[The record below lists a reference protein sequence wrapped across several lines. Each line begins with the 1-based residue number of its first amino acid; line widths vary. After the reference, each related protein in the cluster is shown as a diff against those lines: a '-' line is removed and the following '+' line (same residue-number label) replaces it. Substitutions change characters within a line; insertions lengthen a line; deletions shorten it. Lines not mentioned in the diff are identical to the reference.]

1 MSARKKTKIGSW
13 LIFNACLMPFVISL
27 SAAGTNK
34 PASGVGINSDGPS
47 LARDTLAKQLG
58 WVDDSHYFCGGYY
71 LEQPLI
77 YPISVNKG
85 NTVEVTTNSGLLS
98 QRSTSIL
105 VGSVTI
111 TRSGQQITANRAYLY
126 RDPNTDKLAAIDMI
140 GNVNLREPNTLII
153 GKKGRYNFETTTK
166 SLIDILYRTTM
177 NIQQKMGGKQNGL
190 QNKHK
195 ITTMTAW
202 GKAYEFSQ
210 TEPRIYELYRA
221 SYSTCPPENPTW
233 RVKASHIVL
242 NKNTGRG
249 YATNVRLLVK
259 SVPVVYLPYL
269 NFSIDGQRKSGFLWP
284 TYGGGNQTGPSIYT
298 PFYWN
303 MAPNYD
309 MTITPGYM
317 SKRGTILSDNFRY
330 LTPTTYGNIY
340 ASVVPHDR
348 AFDAFQKSS
357 AETFSSSTDPVVQA
371 DLNRL
376 VNDNDTRKSFLWR
389 QDSRYNDH
397 WSSHV
402 DFNYAGDD
410 YYLKNFGSNLNEVTS
425 NQLLQEGDVTYQG
438 QNWNF
443 IGRLQTYQTLH
454 PVDELPVTSQYRRFP
469 QLILNGDYPDQA
481 LGLEYFVNNE
491 ITHFDIRNTPGTE
504 TNEPIGNRFHI
515 QPGVSLPVYMPSYYI
530 NPRLQFA
537 LTDYSLTQTSD
548 TGAPGSKQRALPI
561 FDIASGLMLFRD
573 VTLFANPYQQ
583 TLEPQVY
590 YTYIPYRNQASI
602 PVFDTTVNTLVYD
615 QIFNYN
621 RFSGIDRI
629 GDANQVGLGV
639 SSRFIDQN
647 SGLEKV
653 RVGIGEI
660 VYFAHRKVTLC
671 NDNSCVDNP
680 DNHSN
685 QQRLSPISGLFNY
698 NINPAWSFRA
708 DAIWDPVTK
717 YMENTTMTFQYEPE
731 DQHIVNLSY
740 TFARSGD
747 PLSGIV
753 EQYDPSNNLKVTTIS
768 YAWPLIRDIS
778 GVGLWSQNWNQTH
791 LQNLV
796 VGLQYDTCCWAVRV
810 VGGRT
815 FTGLDPNENN
825 RPQYNTE
832 GYIQFALKGLGEIG
846 SGNPSGLLS
855 SITGYKTQFGQVI

>member
-1 MSARKKTKIGSW
+1 MSARKKIKIGSW

-27 SAAGTNK
+27 SAAGNK
-34 PASGVGINSDGPS
+34 PVSGVGVNYDGPS

-71 LEQPLI
+71 LEQPLV
-77 YPISVNKG
+77 YPINVNKG

-111 TRSGQQITANRAYLY
+111 TRYGQQITANRAYLY
-126 RDPNTDKLAAIDMI
+126 RDPSTGKLAAIDMI

-177 NIQQKMGGKQNGL
+177 NIQQKAGGKAKGL
-190 QNKHK
+190 QQNEHK

-210 TEPRIYELYRA
+210 TEPRVYELYRA
-221 SYSTCPPENPTW
+221 SYSTCPPENPSW

-259 SVPVVYLPYL
+259 SVPVMYLPYL

-284 TYGGGNQTGPSIYT
+284 TYGGGNQTGPSLYT

-317 SKRGTILSDNFRY
+317 AKRGSILSDNFRY
-330 LTPTTYGNIY
+330 LTPTSYGNIY

-348 AFDAFQKSS
+348 AFDDFQKSS
-357 AETFSSSTDPVVQA
+357 AETFANSTDPVVQA
-371 DLNRL
+371 NLNRL
-376 VNDNDTRKSFLWR
+376 VSDNDTRKAFLWR
-389 QDSRYNDH
+389 QDSHYNEH

-410 YYLKNFGSNLNEVTS
+410 YYLKNFGSNLNEVTA

-515 QPGVSLPVYMPSYYI
+515 QPGVSLPIYMPSYYF

-573 VTLFANPYQQ
+573 ITLFSNPYQQ

-590 YTYIPYRNQASI
+590 YTYIPYRNQARI

-647 SGLEKV
+647 TGLEKV

-685 QQRLSPISGLFNY
+685 QQRLSPVSGLFNY
-698 NINPAWSFRA
+698 NINPAWSFRT

-717 YMENTTMTFQYEPE
+717 YMENTTLTFQYEPE
-731 DQHIVNLSY
+731 DQHVFNLSY

-753 EQYDPSNNLKVTTIS
+753 EQQDPSNNLKVTTLS
-768 YAWPLIRDIS
+768 YAWPLYRDIS

-796 VGLQYDTCCWAVRV
+796 VGLQYDTCCWAVRI

-815 FTGLDPNENN
+815 FTGLDPNDNN

-846 SGNPSGLLS
+846 TGNPSGLLS
-855 SITGYKTQFGQVI
+855 SISGYKTQFGQVI